1 MIKQTRCALSFLIAS
16 YKAIL
21 KHAVVVAAVASAAV
35 VSVANAKTY
44 DLSDDSTFNSALV
57 SIIDENDGTDTII
70 NKTINPNYTGTR
82 DIYSL
87 VVKKGNMKFTNGG
100 KLNVTQQVVLSC
112 GSLDESNTD
121 IVTALL
127 FMNNIQ
133 NSATPTYLK
142 RGSQK

>member
-1 MIKQTRCALSFLIAS
+1 MIKQTRGALSFLIAF
-16 YKAIL
+16 YKVIL
-21 KHAVVVAAVASAAV
+21 KHSVVFAAVASATTVV

-87 VVKKGNMKFTNGG
+87 VVQK
-100 KLNVTQQVVLSC
+100 VT
-112 GSLDESNTD
+112 
-121 IVTALL
+121 
-127 FMNNIQ
+127 
-133 NSATPTYLK
+133 
-142 RGSQK
+142 

>member
-1 MIKQTRCALSFLIAS
+1 MIKQTRGALSFLIAS

-21 KHAVVVAAVASAAV
+21 KHSVVLAAVASAAV

-44 DLSDDSTFNSALV
+44 DLSNDSTFNSASV
-57 SIIDENDGTDTII
+57 SIIDDNDGTDTTIT
-70 NKTINPNYTGTR
+70 KTLNPNYDGTR

-87 VVKKGNMKFTNGG
+87 VVQSGNMKFTNGG
-100 KLNVTQQVVLSC
+100 KLNVIQQVVLSG
-112 GSLDESNTD
+112 GSLDASNTD
-121 IVTALL
+121 IVTPLL

>member
-1 MIKQTRCALSFLIAS
+1 MWIRGKLSN
-16 YKAIL
+16 YR
-21 KHAVVVAAVASAAV
+21 AATVV

-87 VVKKGNMKFTNGG
+87 VVQK
-100 KLNVTQQVVLSC
+100 VTWNLPMAVS
-112 GSLDESNTD
+112 
-121 IVTALL
+121 
-127 FMNNIQ
+127 
-133 NSATPTYLK
+133 
-142 RGSQK
+142 

>member
-1 MIKQTRCALSFLIAS
+1 MIKQTRGALSFLIAS

-21 KHAVVVAAVASAAV
+21 KHSVVFAAVASSAVV

-87 VVKKGNMKFTNGG
+87 VVQK
-100 KLNVTQQVVLSC
+100 VT
-112 GSLDESNTD
+112 
-121 IVTALL
+121 
-127 FMNNIQ
+127 
-133 NSATPTYLK
+133 
-142 RGSQK
+142 

>member
-21 KHAVVVAAVASAAV
+21 KHSVVFAAVASAV

-87 VVKKGNMKFTNGG
+87 VVQK
-100 KLNVTQQVVLSC
+100 VT
-112 GSLDESNTD
+112 
-121 IVTALL
+121 
-127 FMNNIQ
+127 
-133 NSATPTYLK
+133 
-142 RGSQK
+142 

>member
-1 MIKQTRCALSFLIAS
+1 MIKQTRGALSFLIAS

-21 KHAVVVAAVASAAV
+21 KHSVVFVAVASVAV

-82 DIYSL
+82 DSYSL
-87 VVKKGNMKFTNGG
+87 VVQK
-100 KLNVTQQVVLSC
+100 VT
-112 GSLDESNTD
+112 
-121 IVTALL
+121 
-127 FMNNIQ
+127 
-133 NSATPTYLK
+133 
-142 RGSQK
+142 

>member
-1 MIKQTRCALSFLIAS
+1 MIKQTRGALSFLIAS

-21 KHAVVVAAVASAAV
+21 KHSVVFASVAV

-87 VVKKGNMKFTNGG
+87 VVQK
-100 KLNVTQQVVLSC
+100 VT
-112 GSLDESNTD
+112 
-121 IVTALL
+121 
-127 FMNNIQ
+127 
-133 NSATPTYLK
+133 
-142 RGSQK
+142 

>member
-1 MIKQTRCALSFLIAS
+1 MIKQTRGALSFLIAS

-21 KHAVVVAAVASAAV
+21 KHSVVFAAVASVAV

-57 SIIDENDGTDTII
+57 SIIDENDTII

-100 KLNVTQQVVLSC
+100 KLNVTKQVVLSG

>member
-1 MIKQTRCALSFLIAS
+1 MIKQTRGALSFLIAS

-21 KHAVVVAAVASAAV
+21 KHSVVFVAVASAAVV

-44 DLSDDSTFNSALV
+44 DLSDDSTFNSASV

-87 VVKKGNMKFTNGG
+87 VVQK
-100 KLNVTQQVVLSC
+100 VT
-112 GSLDESNTD
+112 
-121 IVTALL
+121 
-127 FMNNIQ
+127 
-133 NSATPTYLK
+133 
-142 RGSQK
+142 

>member
-1 MIKQTRCALSFLIAS
+1 MIKQTRGALNFLIAS

-21 KHAVVVAAVASAAV
+21 KHAVVVAAVASAAF
-35 VSVANAKTY
+35 VSAANAKTY

-87 VVKKGNMKFTNGG
+87 VVQK
-100 KLNVTQQVVLSC
+100 VT
-112 GSLDESNTD
+112 
-121 IVTALL
+121 
-127 FMNNIQ
+127 
-133 NSATPTYLK
+133 
-142 RGSQK
+142 

>member
-1 MIKQTRCALSFLIAS
+1 MIKQTRGALSFLIAS

-21 KHAVVVAAVASAAV
+21 KHSVVFAAVVSAAIV

-100 KLNVTQQVVLSC
+100 KLNVTQQVVLSG

-133 NSATPTYLK
+133 IQLHLLI
-142 RGSQK
+142 

>member
-1 MIKQTRCALSFLIAS
+1 MIKQTRGALSFLIAS

-21 KHAVVVAAVASAAV
+21 KHSVVFAAVASSAV
-35 VSVANAKTY
+35 AVSVANAKTY

-87 VVKKGNMKFTNGG
+87 VVQK
-100 KLNVTQQVVLSC
+100 VT
-112 GSLDESNTD
+112 
-121 IVTALL
+121 
-127 FMNNIQ
+127 
-133 NSATPTYLK
+133 
-142 RGSQK
+142 

>member
-1 MIKQTRCALSFLIAS
+1 MIKQTRGALSFLIAS

-21 KHAVVVAAVASAAV
+21 KHSVVFAAVASATTVVV

-57 SIIDENDGTDTII
+57 SIIDENEGTDTII

-87 VVKKGNMKFTNGG
+87 VVQK
-100 KLNVTQQVVLSC
+100 VT
-112 GSLDESNTD
+112 
-121 IVTALL
+121 
-127 FMNNIQ
+127 
-133 NSATPTYLK
+133 
-142 RGSQK
+142 

>member
-1 MIKQTRCALSFLIAS
+1 MIKQTRGALSFLIAS

-21 KHAVVVAAVASAAV
+21 KHSVVFAAVASAAVV

-70 NKTINPNYTGTR
+70 NKTINPNYTCTR

-87 VVKKGNMKFTNGG
+87 VVQK
-100 KLNVTQQVVLSC
+100 VT
-112 GSLDESNTD
+112 
-121 IVTALL
+121 
-127 FMNNIQ
+127 
-133 NSATPTYLK
+133 
-142 RGSQK
+142 

>member
-1 MIKQTRCALSFLIAS
+1 MIKQTRGALSFLIAS

-21 KHAVVVAAVASAAV
+21 KHSVVFAAVASAAVVVV

-87 VVKKGNMKFTNGG
+87 VVQK
-100 KLNVTQQVVLSC
+100 VT
-112 GSLDESNTD
+112 
-121 IVTALL
+121 
-127 FMNNIQ
+127 
-133 NSATPTYLK
+133 
-142 RGSQK
+142 

>member
-1 MIKQTRCALSFLIAS
+1 MIKQTRSALSFLIAS

-21 KHAVVVAAVASAAV
+21 KHSVVFAAVASAV

-70 NKTINPNYTGTR
+70 NKTINPNYTGAR

-100 KLNVTQQVVLSC
+100 KLNVTQQVVLSG